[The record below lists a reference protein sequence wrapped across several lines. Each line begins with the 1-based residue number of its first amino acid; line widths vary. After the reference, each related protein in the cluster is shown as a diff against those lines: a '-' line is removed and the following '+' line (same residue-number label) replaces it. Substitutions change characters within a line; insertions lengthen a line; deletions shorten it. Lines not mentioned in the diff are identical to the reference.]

1 MTEAA
6 STVPQS
12 PVDDAKL
19 AGLMSL
25 AQSLWLQGRLDD
37 AIAIFA
43 HLVSLSP
50 NHLEAHRSLVTVLG
64 AAGRTLEAL
73 GVLLGMKA
81 AVADADVLLSIIQ
94 EQALPA
100 VGKYNAHLQAGEIEQ
115 AERYAALL
123 VALVPHSQPMLLAAL
138 SCSQALGRPTEAA
151 RYAKA
156 LLELDPK
163 HVLARAALAAQG
175 PVADDV
181 AIKHEQR
188 TAAALSP
195 APGLHPLVQLRD
207 LHDAA
212 SAILCDELTPGGE
225 AQIERLL
232 LAARALVV
240 DAPMGS
246 EWEGWEKHYRLLMES
261 VDLAAVGAPT
271 PESSPESEARYVTSS
286 GKRMAEKDL
295 RAMARRLGAK
305 VVFFAAADEAYV
317 DLYARWYALSILRH
331 CDVPCMVLI
340 HVIGAAGRLADIVRG
355 VGVKDERLIYAGDD
369 FAAGAVTTQCYDS
382 PPKGLI
388 DKPVAHF
395 QSVRFIRLGALMRA
409 LKLPVFVSDIDLLL
423 QRGVRDLL
431 KRCAGDDVVFNEN
444 SVTMNAGSRLTAN
457 LLLLNPT
464 ENAARFLRFLRGY
477 LEHELARPEVTR
489 WIDQLGLV
497 MARHH
502 LRRHGAEPRTGYFD
516 TQTDINNV
524 MYPSYQQHP
533 FRFLS
538 LYHGFDTSSLEG
550 DPCVLGEDDK
560 PARRAKAAKP
570 APAAKPAQAKA
581 PAKVGKQAKAAV
593 TAPAKAKQPPQSK
606 AKPELK
612 AKVQAKAKTVEF
624 AKPVAKRS
632 KA

>member
-6 STVPQS
+6 SIVPRP
-12 PVDDAKL
+12 PVDEMKF

-37 AIAIFA
+37 AVAIFA
-43 HLVSLSP
+43 HLATLAP
-50 NHLEAHRSLVTVLG
+50 GHLEAHRSLVAVLG
-64 AAGRTLEAL
+64 AGGRTLEAL

-81 AVADADVLLSIIQ
+81 AIADPDVMLPIIR

-100 VGKYNAHLQAGEIEQ
+100 VAKYNAHLQAGEIEE
-115 AERYAALL
+115 AERYAALMA
-123 VALVPHSQPMLLAAL
+123 ALVPHSQPMLLAAL
-138 SCSQALGRPTEAA
+138 SCNQALGRQEASA

-156 LLELDPK
+156 LLALDPK

-175 PVADDV
+175 PAADDV
-181 AIKHEQR
+181 ASQHEQR
-188 TAAALSP
+188 TSAALSP

-212 SAILCDELTPGGE
+212 SAILCDELTPDGE

-232 LAARALVV
+232 QAARAVVV

-271 PESSPESEARYVTSS
+271 PEPSPESQVNYVTSG
-286 GKRMAEKDL
+286 GKRLAEKDL
-295 RAMARRLGAK
+295 RATAKRLGAK
-305 VVFFAAADEAYV
+305 AVFFAAADEAYV
-317 DLYARWYALSILRH
+317 DLYARWYALSILRRA
-331 CDVPCMVLI
+331 DVPCLVVI
-340 HVIGAAGRLADIVRG
+340 HVIGGAGRLAEIARG

-369 FAAGAVTTQCYDS
+369 FDAGAVATRCYDS

-388 DKPVAHF
+388 DKPVAHL
-395 QSVRFIRLGALMRA
+395 QSVRFIRLGALMQA

-464 ENAARFLRFLRGY
+464 DNAARFLRFLRGY
-477 LEHELARPEVTR
+477 LEHELVRPEVTR
-489 WIDQLGLV
+489 WIDQLALV

-502 LRRHGAEPRTGYFD
+502 LRRRGDKPRIGYFD

-550 DPCVLGEDDK
+550 DPRVLGEAGK
-560 PARRAKAAKP
+560 PAKRAKTTKP
-570 APAAKPAQAKA
+570 APAVRPARPAKPIKVEKPATAAVKASAPVKARNA
-581 PAKVGKQAKAAV
+581 PA
-593 TAPAKAKQPPQSK
+593 
-606 AKPELK
+606 
-612 AKVQAKAKTVEF
+612 AKAKTAPK
-624 AKPVAKRS
+624 AKIAVAATSGAKRP